1 MKKSTFI
8 ILSIVSLISAS
19 LHLTSCEIESAGT
32 GGLYA
37 NWQLRQ
43 IDTLSTG
50 NTADMTESTI
60 YWAFQ
65 SDVLQLRHISNG
77 NQTIYLRFD
86 HKHDSLIVS
95 NPILVET
102 KDEMKEVTSEA
113 LLLPFGITNLTDTFS
128 IEQLNGS
135 ILCISNRLYR
145 LRFRKY

>member
-8 ILSIVSLISAS
+8 ILSIVSFISAS
-19 LHLTSCEIESAGT
+19 LHLTSCEIDSAGT
-32 GGLYA
+32 GGIYA

-43 IDTLSTG
+43 VDTLSTG
-50 NTADMTESTI
+50 NTADMTKSTI

-65 SDVLQLRHISNG
+65 SNVLQLRHISNG

-86 HKHDSLIVS
+86 HKHSLIVS

-135 ILCISNRLYR
+135 TLCISNRLYR

>member
-19 LHLTSCEIESAGT
+19 LHLTSCEIDSAGT
-32 GGLYA
+32 GGIYA

-77 NQTIYLRFD
+77 NQTLYLRFD
-86 HKHDSLIVS
+86 HKRDSLIVS
-95 NPILVET
+95 NPILG
-102 KDEMKEVTSEA
+102 MKEVTSEA

-135 ILCISNRLYR
+135 TLCISNRLYR

>member
-8 ILSIVSLISAS
+8 ILTLIPLLVVSIAI
-19 LHLTSCEIESAGT
+19 TSCEIEYART

-77 NQTIYLRFD
+77 NQTLYLRFD
-86 HKHDSLIVS
+86 HKRDSLIVS
-95 NPILVET
+95 NPILG
-102 KDEMKEVTSEA
+102 MKEVTSEA
-113 LLLPFGITNLTDTFS
+113 LLLPFGITNLTDTFC

-135 ILCISNRLYR
+135 TLCISNRLYR

>member
-8 ILSIVSLISAS
+8 ILTLIPLLVVSLAI
-19 LHLTSCEIESAGT
+19 TSCDIESAGT
-32 GGLYA
+32 GGIYA

-77 NQTIYLRFD
+77 NQTLYLRFD
-86 HKHDSLIVS
+86 HKRDSLIVS
-95 NPILVET
+95 NHILAGT
-102 KDEMKEVTSEA
+102 QDGMKEVKSEA
-113 LLLPFGITNLTDTFS
+113 ILLPFGITNLTDTFS

-135 ILCISNRLYR
+135 TLCISNRLYR

>member
-8 ILSIVSLISAS
+8 ILTLIPLLVVSIAI
-19 LHLTSCEIESAGT
+19 TSCEIDSAGT
-32 GGLYA
+32 GGIYA

-43 IDTLSTG
+43 VDTLSTG

-65 SDVLQLRHISNG
+65 SDVLQLRNISNG
-77 NQTIYLRFD
+77 NQPLYLRFD
-86 HKHDSLIVS
+86 HKRDSLIVS
-95 NPILVET
+95 NPILG
-102 KDEMKEVTSEA
+102 MKEVTSEA

-135 ILCISNRLYR
+135 TLCISNRLYR

>member
-8 ILSIVSLISAS
+8 ILTLIPLLVVSIAI
-19 LHLTSCEIESAGT
+19 TSCEIEYART

-65 SDVLQLRHISNG
+65 SDVLQLRNTNG
-77 NQTIYLRFD
+77 YQTLYLRFD
-86 HKHDSLIVS
+86 HKRDSLIVS
-95 NPILVET
+95 NPILG
-102 KDEMKEVTSEA
+102 MKEVTSEA

-135 ILCISNRLYR
+135 TLCISNRLYR

>member
-77 NQTIYLRFD
+77 NQTLYLRFD
-86 HKHDSLIVS
+86 HKRDSLIVS
-95 NPILVET
+95 NPILG
-102 KDEMKEVTSEA
+102 MKEVTSEA

-135 ILCISNRLYR
+135 TLCISNRLYR

>member
-8 ILSIVSLISAS
+8 ILTLIPLLVVSIAI
-19 LHLTSCEIESAGT
+19 TSCEIDSAGT
-32 GGLYA
+32 GGIYA

-43 IDTLSTG
+43 VDTLSTG

-65 SDVLQLRHISNG
+65 SDVLQLRNTNG
-77 NQTIYLRFD
+77 YQTLYLRFD
-86 HKHDSLIVS
+86 HKRDSLIVS
-95 NPILVET
+95 NPILG
-102 KDEMKEVTSEA
+102 MKEVTSEA

-135 ILCISNRLYR
+135 TLCISNRLYR

>member
-8 ILSIVSLISAS
+8 ILTLVPLLVVSLAI
-19 LHLTSCEIESAGT
+19 TSCEIESAGT

-77 NQTIYLRFD
+77 NQTLYLRFD
-86 HKHDSLIVS
+86 HKRDSLIVS
-95 NPILVET
+95 NPILG
-102 KDEMKEVTSEA
+102 MKEVTSEA

-135 ILCISNRLYR
+135 TLCISNRLYR

>member
-65 SDVLQLRHISNG
+65 SDVLQLRNISNG
-77 NQTIYLRFD
+77 NQPLYLRFD
-86 HKHDSLIVS
+86 HKRDSLIVS
-95 NPILVET
+95 NPILG
-102 KDEMKEVTSEA
+102 MKEVTSEA

>member
-8 ILSIVSLISAS
+8 ILTLIPLLVVSLAI
-19 LHLTSCEIESAGT
+19 TSCEIEYART

-65 SDVLQLRHISNG
+65 SDVLQLRHISKG
-77 NQTIYLRFD
+77 NQTLYLRFD
-86 HKHDSLIVS
+86 HKRDSLIVS

-135 ILCISNRLYR
+135 TLCISNRLYR

>member
-65 SDVLQLRHISNG
+65 SDVLQLRNISNG
-77 NQTIYLRFD
+77 NQTLNLRFD
-86 HKHDSLIVS
+86 HKRDSLIVS
-95 NPILVET
+95 NPILG
-102 KDEMKEVTSEA
+102 MKEVTSEA

-135 ILCISNRLYR
+135 TLCISNRLYR

>member
-8 ILSIVSLISAS
+8 ILTLIPLLVVSLAI
-19 LHLTSCEIESAGT
+19 TSCEIEYART

-65 SDVLQLRHISNG
+65 SDVLQLRNISNG
-77 NQTIYLRFD
+77 NQTLNLRFD
-86 HKHDSLIVS
+86 HKRDSLIVS
-95 NPILVET
+95 NPILG
-102 KDEMKEVTSEA
+102 MKEVTSEA

-135 ILCISNRLYR
+135 TLCISNRLYR

>member
-8 ILSIVSLISAS
+8 ILTLIPLLVVSLAI
-19 LHLTSCEIESAGT
+19 TSCEIESVGT

-65 SDVLQLRHISNG
+65 SDVLQLRNISNG
-77 NQTIYLRFD
+77 NQPLYLRFD
-86 HKHDSLIVS
+86 HKRDSLIVS
-95 NPILVET
+95 NPILAGT
-102 KDEMKEVTSEA
+102 QDGMKEVTSEA

-135 ILCISNRLYR
+135 TLCISNRLYR

>member
-19 LHLTSCEIESAGT
+19 LHLTSCEIDSAGT
-32 GGLYA
+32 GGIYA

-43 IDTLSTG
+43 VDTLSTG

-65 SDVLQLRHISNG
+65 SDVLQLRNTNG
-77 NQTIYLRFD
+77 YQTLYLRFD
-86 HKHDSLIVS
+86 HKRDSLIVS
-95 NPILVET
+95 NPILAGT
-102 KDEMKEVTSEA
+102 QDGMKEVTSEA

-135 ILCISNRLYR
+135 TLCISNRLYR

>member
-8 ILSIVSLISAS
+8 ILTLIPLLVVSLAI
-19 LHLTSCEIESAGT
+19 TSCEIESVGT

-77 NQTIYLRFD
+77 NQTLYLRFD
-86 HKHDSLIVS
+86 HKRDSLIVS
-95 NPILVET
+95 NPILG
-102 KDEMKEVTSEA
+102 MKEVTSEA

-135 ILCISNRLYR
+135 TLCISNRLYR

>member
-65 SDVLQLRHISNG
+65 SDVLQLRNISNG
-77 NQTIYLRFD
+77 NQPLYLRFD
-86 HKHDSLIVS
+86 HKRDSLIVS
-95 NPILVET
+95 NPILG
-102 KDEMKEVTSEA
+102 MKEVTSEA

-135 ILCISNRLYR
+135 TMCISNRLYR

>member
-19 LHLTSCEIESAGT
+19 LHLTSCEIDSAGT
-32 GGLYA
+32 GGIYA

-43 IDTLSTG
+43 VDTLSTG
-50 NTADMTESTI
+50 NTADMTKSTI

-77 NQTIYLRFD
+77 NQTLYLRFD
-86 HKHDSLIVS
+86 HKRDSLIVS
-95 NPILVET
+95 NPILG
-102 KDEMKEVTSEA
+102 MKEVTSEA

-135 ILCISNRLYR
+135 TLCISNRLYR

>member
-19 LHLTSCEIESAGT
+19 LHLTSCEIDSAGT
-32 GGLYA
+32 GGIYA

-77 NQTIYLRFD
+77 NQTLYLRFD
-86 HKHDSLIVS
+86 HKRDSLIVS
-95 NPILVET
+95 NPILG
-102 KDEMKEVTSEA
+102 MKEVTSEA

>member
-8 ILSIVSLISAS
+8 ILTLIPLLVVSLAI
-19 LHLTSCEIESAGT
+19 TSCEIEYART

-77 NQTIYLRFD
+77 NQTLYLRFD
-86 HKHDSLIVS
+86 HKRDSLIVS
-95 NPILVET
+95 NPILG
-102 KDEMKEVTSEA
+102 MKEVTSEA

-135 ILCISNRLYR
+135 TLCISNRLYR